1 VRLRALDSSHTNL
14 CILSCFVSLC
24 EARQYGGLGVTLGGL
39 KTDNTKL
46 TSLIDRFGLPIVA
59 ALLLAGHF
67 APWAAHKTAALT
79 LSAHELAVF
88 THFTP
93 GAGIFLNQWFNL
105 PIWAVALLGAVLAG
119 VIGWWLNRAIAGLVC
134 VGLASLGLP
143 GYPELL
149 TAYKVPD
156 YQLQFYVSVVM
167 MAAVAL
173 LTLLQV
179 GRRPLVRAWAA
190 ATLPLVG
197 LVPLTGYLM
206 VKPAIETLYNDSLG
220 VGLGWWLTLLGVL
233 LALGMLV
240 IMLLNQRTG
249 AVPATSPRQNA

>member
-1 VRLRALDSSHTNL
+1 
-14 CILSCFVSLC
+14 
-24 EARQYGGLGVTLGGL
+24 L
-39 KTDNTKL
+39 KTDNTNL
-46 TSLIDRFGLPIVA
+46 ASLIERFGLPVVTL
-59 ALLLAGHF
+59 LLLAGYF

-105 PIWAVALLGAVLAG
+105 PIWVAALLGAILAG
-119 VIGWWLNRAIAGLVC
+119 LIGGRVNRVIAGLVC

-156 YQLQFYVSVVM
+156 YQLQFYFSVIV
-167 MAAVAL
+167 MAAAFV
-173 LTLLQV
+173 LTLARV
-179 GRRPLVRAWAA
+179 GRKPAVRAWAA

-197 LVPLTGYLM
+197 IVPLVGYLM
-206 VKPAIETLYNDSLG
+206 VKPAIETLYNDTLG
-220 VGLGWWLTLLGVL
+220 LGSGWWLTLVGVL
-233 LALGMLV
+233 LTLTMLAV
-240 IMLLNQRTG
+240 MLINRRASAASTAANL
-249 AVPATSPRQNA
+249 